1 MFESSMTEGKNA
13 ATDHDRVGLDK
24 AFKRAIEE
32 ATQSDDE
39 GQLPRAYGEYG
50 TTLAK
55 LGDNKKAEKE
65 LEKSIQEY
73 QKLLAA
79 IRSTTDRADV
89 SEQLL
94 KVRETLVT
102 VLVAQNKLEAAEKVA
117 RANLDDSRQ
126 LIGSFRLNNT
136 VEELYLDVLKKEG
149 KTKEV
154 EEFET
159 EMTMNAIDE
168 NKHTLQSKASE
179 LLATGKIE
187 EAEKQLITN
196 AKRLE
201 RRNPQEAAWSRERLD
216 ILNLLMGKGTVIAV
230 DEDVL
235 RSHQARLDEARQIY
249 KKDKAQINRNYL
261 AHCLA
266 IHGLLQLD
274 KNPKEGRTIID
285 QALSMDRWTVST
297 DMLDYADDLRVVVA
311 LADPTK
317 ISRERIKKLLNRLE
331 TIYDTM
337 QACGVDKLVKEKNS
351 TRYYNHLGARSWTY
365 AALDKNDK
373 AIATFYE
380 YFKTADSPRDER
392 NMGHF
397 LHVLMLAHR
406 KEEAKAQFKEIVKYE
421 KSRATRPELSE
432 REPGLIGISALIDI
446 SAYGLDLNQK
456 DDVAYLLDLVK
467 TSPYYGQLH
476 PLRKKIFK
484 ALQERLNSPASSS
497 AANNH

>member
-1 MFESSMTEGKNA
+1 MTEAKNA
-13 ATDHDRVGLDK
+13 ATDHDRVGLEK
-24 AFKRAIEE
+24 AYKRAVEE

-55 LGDNKKAEKE
+55 LGDNKKAQKE
-65 LEKSIQEY
+65 LEKSVEEY

-94 KVRETLVT
+94 KVRETLVS

-136 VEELYLDVLKKEG
+136 FEEIYLDVLKKEG

-154 EEFET
+154 EEFEA
-159 EMTMNAIDE
+159 EITMNSIDE
-168 NKHTLQSKASE
+168 NKHTLQTKASE
-179 LLATGKIE
+179 LLATGRFE
-187 EAEKQLITN
+187 EAEKQLVNN

-216 ILNLLMGKGTVIAV
+216 MLNLLTGKGTVIPT

-249 KKDKAQINRNYL
+249 AKDKAQVNRNYL

-266 IHGLLQLD
+266 IHGLLLLD
-274 KNPKEGRTIID
+274 KTPKEGRAMID
-285 QALSMDRWTVST
+285 QALSMDRGMVAT

-311 LADPTK
+311 MADPTK
-317 ISRERIKKLLNRLE
+317 IPQERIKKLLNRLE
-331 TIYDTM
+331 TIYGTM
-337 QACGVDKLVKEKNS
+337 QVCGVDKQVKEKNS
-351 TRYYNHLGARSWTY
+351 TRYYNHLGARTWTY

-380 YFKTADSPRDER
+380 YFKTADSPRDEG
-392 NMGHF
+392 NLGHF

-421 KSRATRPELSE
+421 KSRAARPEQSE
-432 REPGLIGISALIDI
+432 RQPDLKGISALIDV
-446 SAYGLDLNQK
+446 SAYGLELNQR
-456 DDVAYLLDLVK
+456 DDVTYLMDLIK

-476 PLRKKIFK
+476 PLRKRLFK
-484 ALQERLNSPASSS
+484 ALQERLNYPASSS